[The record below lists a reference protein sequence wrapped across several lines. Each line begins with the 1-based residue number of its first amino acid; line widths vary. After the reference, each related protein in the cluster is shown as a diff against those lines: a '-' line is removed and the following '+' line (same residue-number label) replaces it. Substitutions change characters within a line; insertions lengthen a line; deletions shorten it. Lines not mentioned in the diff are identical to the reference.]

1 MSDQIPAAVFGH
13 WVQAGQEGDV
23 GVYRRFG
30 TPLPPARGRR
40 AFEIRPDGAFLHHGV
55 GATDATRTTAGVW
68 RAEGARRIRAEFPGT
83 DLPSETLDVVD
94 VDDDVLKVRRA
105 RLG

>member
-1 MSDQIPAAVFGH
+1 MGDELPTTVFGH

-40 AFEIRPDGAFLHHGV
+40 AFEIRPDGAFLHHGI
-55 GATDATRTTAGVW
+55 GPTDATRTSAGKW
-68 RAEGARRIRAEFPGT
+68 RAEGPRRIRAEFPGT
-83 DLPSETLDVVD
+83 DLPPETLDVVE
-94 VDDDVLKVRRA
+94 VGDDVLKVRRT
-105 RLG
+105 RG